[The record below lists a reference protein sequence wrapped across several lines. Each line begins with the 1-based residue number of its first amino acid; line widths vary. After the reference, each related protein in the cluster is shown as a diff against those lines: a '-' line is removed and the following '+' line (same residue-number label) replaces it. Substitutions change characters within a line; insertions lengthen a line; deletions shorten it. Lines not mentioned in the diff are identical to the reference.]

1 MQQPRTDEEIQAMRE
16 GGHMLAEVL
25 RLLKSKVC
33 EGISPKELAEIAKLE
48 LRKLGGQPAFLGVLS
63 ERRIPFPSVICI
75 SVNDQVQH
83 SIPSNVPLEE
93 GDVLNLDFGVRYK
106 GMITDAG
113 ISVGVGKISADNS
126 RLLKGT
132 QEALE
137 TAVATIRD
145 GVRVGDV
152 SYEVQ
157 KVLERYKLGIVRDL
171 VGHGVGHELHEEPEV
186 PNYGKKGTGALLK
199 TGMTICVEPIT
210 TLGNYKI
217 YQESD
222 GWTLRTVD
230 GSNSAQFEHTILV
243 LDDGCEIL
251 SV

>member
-1 MQQPRTDEEIQAMRE
+1 MQQPRTEEEIQAMRE
-16 GGHMLAEVL
+16 SGHMLAEVL
-25 RLLKSKVC
+25 KLLKSKVC

-48 LRKLGGQPAFLGVLS
+48 LRKLGGQPAFLGVQS
-63 ERRIPFPSVICI
+63 ERGIPFPNVICI

-83 SIPSNVPLEE
+83 SIPTNIPLEE

-113 ISVGVGKISADNS
+113 ISVGVGKISADNL
-126 RLLKGT
+126 RLLRGT
-132 QEALE
+132 EEALAA
-137 TAVATIRD
+137 AVNTIQD

-152 SYEVQ
+152 SFEIQ
-157 KVLERYKLGIVRDL
+157 RVLEKYKLGIVREL

-186 PNYGKKGTGALLK
+186 PNYGKKGTGSLLK

-222 GWTLRTVD
+222 GWTLRTAD

-243 LDDGCEIL
+243 LENGCEIL